1 MPRPKKEPT
10 YIKSIRVDSKIKE
23 FLESLDNAN
32 EFVIQ
37 LIKENEEFKKFL
49 RELEARN
56 NKNQPSLFEDCN

>member
-10 YIKSIRVDSKIKE
+10 HIKSIRVDSKIKE
-23 FLESLDNAN
+23 FLESLDNTN

-37 LIKENEEFKKFL
+37 LIKETQEFQKFL

>member
-23 FLESLDNAN
+23 FLEQLDNAN

-37 LIKENEEFKKFL
+37 LLRETQEFQKFL